1 MPASKRKQTGNQ
13 KGTKRSK
20 VVTGTAVTKTTPVE
34 SFVIQQ
40 PVTTLSPNVSSQFNM
55 KTAQPT
61 VPNEVVVNP
70 DEARSVTTSETLTSG
85 DFYEELRKK
94 GRMGSASMLD
104 CDLVSYV
111 RNDLFPKLKFVM
123 DKRQLQFSTEKDS
136 ICFQICSDLG
146 LTGPRA
152 SAWWEI
158 YKNKLVSKLNSKRA
172 DISAAIKRVFMSKSG
187 RLQGRVPSYKLLT
200 VLFAV
205 GCNTEE
211 IIRRKKRKEDIPEL
225 KDIQA
230 MSSGGDTYNWICEK
244 LLKCVVGSVV
254 WNKRFYKDVVS
265 NIATVSDESFLLLV
279 LENNYA
285 RWMEEADYKVHPKV
299 AAPGDDSEDETW
311 KENIAPAL
319 YTNSG
324 KSQTGGKGS
333 NRRCGGWSRAGCL
346 RFNVIYS
353 MVKEDRKTRA
363 NFELALKQTL
373 VDQYGGVSDD
383 SESED
388 EADEIVPAND
398 MAGVRQPV
406 EQDDAV

>member
-1 MPASKRKQTGNQ
+1 MPTSKRRPTGSQ
-13 KGTKRSK
+13 KGAKRAK
-20 VVTGTAVTKTTPVE
+20 VVSGTSVTMKTPVE

-40 PVTTLSPNVSSQFNM
+40 PVTTSSQNVPTQFNT

-123 DKRQLQFSTEKDS
+123 DKRQLQFSNEKDS

-172 DISAAIKRVFMSKSG
+172 DISAGIKRAFMSKSCQEG
-187 RLQGRVPSYKLLT
+187 LVPFHTLLT
-200 VLFAV
+200 ILSAMA
-205 GCNTEE
+205 CHTEE

-225 KDIQA
+225 KDILA
-230 MSSGGDTYNWICEK
+230 MSVGGATYHWICAK

-254 WNKRFYKDVVS
+254 WNKRYYKEVLSD
-265 NIATVSDESFLLLV
+265 IATVSDESFLLLV
-279 LENNYA
+279 LENNYD
-285 RWMEEADYKVHPKV
+285 RWMEEADHKVHPKV
-299 AAPGDDSEDETW
+299 AAPGDDSDDDTW

-324 KSQTGGKGS
+324 KSQSGGKGS

-346 RFNVIYS
+346 RFNVLYG
-353 MVKEDRKTRA
+353 MVKEDRKRRA
-363 NFELALKQTL
+363 NFELELKETF
-373 VDQYGGVSDD
+373 VDQYGGDYEESD
-383 SESED
+383 SED
-388 EADEIVPAND
+388 EGEEIVPAND
-398 MAGVRQPV
+398 MAGVRQPL
-406 EQDDAV
+406 EKDDAA